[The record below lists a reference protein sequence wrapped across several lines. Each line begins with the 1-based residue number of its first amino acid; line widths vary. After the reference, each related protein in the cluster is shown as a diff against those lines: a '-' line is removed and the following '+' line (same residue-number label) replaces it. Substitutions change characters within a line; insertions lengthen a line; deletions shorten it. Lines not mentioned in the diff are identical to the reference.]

1 MSGGWGSSVM
11 LAACCLL
18 AITSPAP
25 MCGLCALW
33 SAISS
38 ELNNAQLPATSSSKL
53 PKKTKVEQGRDI
65 MHKLNLKLYKSLKVI
80 SYAYSCK
87 SYVIRIS
94 YSVIAAVIN

>member
-18 AITSPAP
+18 AITSPAR

-65 MHKLNLKLYKSLKVI
+65 MHKLISIELKVI

-87 SYVIRIS
+87 SY
-94 YSVIAAVIN
+94 A

>member
-18 AITSPAP
+18 AITSPAR

-65 MHKLNLKLYKSLKVI
+65 MHKLISNVVNLIELKVI

-87 SYVIRIS
+87 SY
-94 YSVIAAVIN
+94 A